1 MARVDTPCTP
11 ELFWAEVALIGWSD
25 SPEKKFYDKAKARLL
40 RRWTGEFLEEFNEIK
55 DELQSK
61 LARAVE
67 AKEQE
72 TGESTGCGDDGWG
85 DLMNHVI
92 GLGKEEYEASLADPM
107 RVIKRGQAYNYAESF
122 GYCVPYGSDI
132 EYISKGLYI
141 KRAREIVEN
150 LTQLK
155 QSRFGGDFE
164 DLEPLLQLMM
174 RVVNGRLD
182 LLQTEGLGER
192 VAKLRKEREARLR
205 VEREALRVLDPQ
217 GWLFDNTVSDART
230 YLGDSDEETAA

>member
-11 ELFWAEVALIGWSD
+11 ETFWSEVALIGWTD
-25 SPEKKFYDKAKARLL
+25 NPEKGFSDKAKARLL
-40 RRWTGEFLEEFNEIK
+40 RRWTGEFLEEFNEMK

-67 AKEQE
+67 AEEQK
-72 TGESTGCGDDGWG
+72 TGNSTGCGDDGWG

-92 GLGKEEYEASLADPM
+92 GLGQKEYEASLADPG
-107 RVIKRGQAYNYAESF
+107 RVLKRGQAYNYAESF
-122 GYCVPYGSDI
+122 GYCIPYGSDI
-132 EYISKGLYI
+132 EFISKGLYI

-150 LTQLK
+150 LTALK
-155 QSRFGGDFE
+155 QSRFGEEFE
-164 DLEPLLQLMM
+164 DLDGLLQIMM
-174 RVVNGRLD
+174 RVVNGNLD

-205 VEREALRVLDPQ
+205 AEREALLVLDPQ
-217 GWLFDNTVSDART
+217 SWMFDNTVSDART
-230 YLGDSDEETAA
+230 YLAEPDEEAA